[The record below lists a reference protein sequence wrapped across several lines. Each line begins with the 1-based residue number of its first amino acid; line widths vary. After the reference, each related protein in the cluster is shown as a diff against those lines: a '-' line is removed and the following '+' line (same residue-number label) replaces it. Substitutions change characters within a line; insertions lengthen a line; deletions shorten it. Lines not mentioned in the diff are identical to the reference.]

1 MAIGSQ
7 VSTGAKLEL
16 KIGGVT
22 VAYANNASFTLNHNL
37 APIEVFNE
45 HTVNEHAELGVT
57 VEFSASMFRVNKKA
71 AVALGIMP
79 RIADFL
85 KQPEL
90 TAVIKDK
97 VQNSVLVTITGI
109 KITSRSGPV
118 DARGTFTETLNM
130 VGRVMFDEEGQAG
143 VL

>member
-22 VAYANNASFTLNHNL
+22 VAYASNASFTVNHNL
-37 APIEVFNE
+37 APIETFNE

-57 VEFSASMFRVNKKA
+57 VEFSASMFRVNRKA
-71 AVALGIMP
+71 AVELGIMP

-90 TAVIKDK
+90 VCIIKDK
-97 VQNSVLVTITGI
+97 VQNSVLVTITGV
-109 KITSRSGPV
+109 KVTSRSGTV
-118 DARGTFTETLNM
+118 DARGVFTESLNM
-130 VGRVMFDEEGQAG
+130 VGKVMFDESGEAG

>member
-16 KIGGVT
+16 LIGGVV
-22 VAYANNASFTLNHNL
+22 VAYANNASFTVNHNL
-37 APIEVFNE
+37 APIETLNE
-45 HTVNEHAELGVT
+45 HTVKEHAELGVT
-57 VEFSASMFRVNKKA
+57 VDFSASMFRVNKKA
-71 AVALGIMP
+71 AVELGIMP

-90 TAVIKDK
+90 VAVMKDK
-97 VQNSVLVTITGI
+97 VQNAVLVTVTGI
-109 KITSRSGPV
+109 KVTSRSGSV

-130 VGRVMFDEEGQAG
+130 VGRIMFDESGEAG